1 MKSINDI
8 ILIIPARVNS
18 SRIVKKMIR
27 PIYNTNL
34 FEITL
39 KKALQSKIPIE
50 NIYAA
55 VGDAELIQIA
65 KNNKINIFYRSTK
78 SINTD
83 GFIINCEKTTEWFS
97 DLSKTKKY
105 FMIINACQPFLT
117 VNTINN
123 FIDYFLKSENKSL
136 ISVKLNKNYYWNSDK
151 ELNIDN
157 FDTKNFDSF
166 IFNTK
171 YVKESYLASHS
182 LQIGLLDDIKKKIWL
197 GTFKKNDPELFLV
210 EDEETFDI
218 DYPWE
223 FEMAKLKYEFY
234 NSTNTFSLNL
244 NPSDAS

>member
-105 FMIINACQPFLT
+105 FMII
-117 VNTINN
+117 
-123 FIDYFLKSENKSL
+123 SL
-136 ISVKLNKNYYWNSDK
+136 IHMRLYNNCDYRLINYNR
-151 ELNIDN
+151 
-157 FDTKNFDSF
+157 DTYK
-166 IFNTK
+166 
-171 YVKESYLASHS
+171 
-182 LQIGLLDDIKKKIWL
+182 
-197 GTFKKNDPELFLV
+197 
-210 EDEETFDI
+210 
-218 DYPWE
+218 
-223 FEMAKLKYEFY
+223 
-234 NSTNTFSLNL
+234 
-244 NPSDAS
+244 